1 MFCFQIFYF
10 PLNMRVILFQITIEA
25 RIVLKIYVM

>member
-1 MFCFQIFYF
+1 MFYFQIFYF
-10 PLNMRVILFQITIEA
+10 PLNMRVILFQIITKA